1 MLLRGGGSTGS
12 NACAEH
18 AVSTAAEQSHTHTHT
33 FHLFPFT
40 MNITT
45 KKILI
50 KSMVPIISLRDRT
63 DLKDLEKNIGEKPKD
78 DTEINQRNLTKLKV
92 GSL

>member
-1 MLLRGGGSTGS
+1 MHVQNMLSPLQQ
-12 NACAEH
+12 NNL
-18 AVSTAAEQSHTHTHT
+18 THTHT

>member
-1 MLLRGGGSTGS
+1 MHAQNMLSPLQQNNLT
-12 NACAEH
+12 
-18 AVSTAAEQSHTHTHT
+18 HTHTHT

-40 MNITT
+40 MTITT

-50 KSMVPIISLRDRT
+50 KSMVPIISLQEGT

>member
-1 MLLRGGGSTGS
+1 MT
-12 NACAEH
+12 
-18 AVSTAAEQSHTHTHT
+18 
-33 FHLFPFT
+33 
-40 MNITT
+40 ITT

-50 KSMVPIISLRDRT
+50 KSMVPIISLQEGT